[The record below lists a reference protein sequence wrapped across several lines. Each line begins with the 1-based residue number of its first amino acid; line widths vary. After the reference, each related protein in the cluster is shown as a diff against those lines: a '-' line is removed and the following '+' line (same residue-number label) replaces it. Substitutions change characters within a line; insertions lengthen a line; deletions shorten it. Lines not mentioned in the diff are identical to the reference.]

1 MNKTHNQ
8 DWKNHFKEINITKY
22 ALFGDTER

>member
-8 DWKNHFKEINITKY
+8 DSKNHFMEINVTKY
-22 ALFGDTER
+22 ALFGDMER

>member
-8 DWKNHFKEINITKY
+8 DWKNHFMEIDITKY
-22 ALFGDTER
+22 ALFWDMER